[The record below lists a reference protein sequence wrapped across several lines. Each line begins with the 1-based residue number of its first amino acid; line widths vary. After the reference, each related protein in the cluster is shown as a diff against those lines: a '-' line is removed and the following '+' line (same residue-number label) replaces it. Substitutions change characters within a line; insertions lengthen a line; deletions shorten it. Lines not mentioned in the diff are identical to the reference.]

1 MDEDEKNTDDIRFV
15 RNEVPKKLTYET
27 LSETLNEQNYDPAVP
42 QERKIDKANVG
53 KDKVLTRTTD
63 KPNVSIKRNEFN
75 IIRNKPGPSI
85 HANDIKTPLDS
96 WSLLI
101 TDGILYEI
109 VTNTNKNI
117 EAFVNEHVGF

>member
-1 MDEDEKNTDDIRFV
+1 M
-15 RNEVPKKLTYET
+15 
-27 LSETLNEQNYDPAVP
+27 NEQNYDPAVP

>member
-1 MDEDEKNTDDIRFV
+1 M
-15 RNEVPKKLTYET
+15 
-27 LSETLNEQNYDPAVP
+27 NEQNYDPAVP

-63 KPNVSIKRNEFN
+63 KPNVSIKPNEFN
-75 IIRNKPGPSI
+75 IIRNKPGLSI